1 MEKEIT
7 LKLAVKVP
15 AHWDLWER
23 KSHYFYGPLRQ
34 TLDRFV
40 IAQWILI
47 WEGACSLE
55 RQAPR
60 DCIAIPN
67 HNQGARVFYL
77 KTRVKSGLGVEY
89 DHGHSPDEAELRQ
102 NIRDIQSLIDAAAV
116 PGRGSFTLY
125 IVKVKNNQGAMVP

>member
-1 MEKEIT
+1 MGEEIVN

-40 IAQWILI
+40 IAHWHLI

-55 RQAPR
+55 RSSPR

-67 HNQGARVFYL
+67 HHHDGARVFL
-77 KTRVKSGLGVEY
+77 NKTKINSGLGVEY
-89 DHGHSPDEAELRQ
+89 DHGHSPDEAEVRQ

-125 IVKVKNNQGAMVP
+125 TIKVKN